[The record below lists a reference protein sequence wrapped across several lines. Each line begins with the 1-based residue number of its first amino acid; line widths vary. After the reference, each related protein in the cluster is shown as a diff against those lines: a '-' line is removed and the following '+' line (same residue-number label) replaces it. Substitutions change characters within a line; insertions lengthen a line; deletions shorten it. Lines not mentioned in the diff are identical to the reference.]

1 MADPFGGGGST
12 DIHLSVKLGDIIVV
26 GKLVNIL
33 HTLQKV
39 QIFKNLINFKGNI
52 WFESLKRYDCDLH
65 NNIL

>member
-1 MADPFGGGGST
+1 MADTFANGGST
-12 DIHLSVKLGDIIVV
+12 DIYLSVKLGDIIVV

-52 WFESLKRYDCDLH
+52 
-65 NNIL
+65 